1 MVSVFKKFILYC
13 CRANSRSTAPRAGCW
28 GWSEKGASPRPHC
41 EGHQGQLCSTLE
53 RKELGKVITSH
64 PDGHQGQFCS
74 TLERKE
80 LGKVLM
86 SLIRVATFLKVEG
99 YFVLF
104 NQLRTTK
111 KINISKE
118 CVGMHSYV
126 QNSWGLLR
134 HSRGSHSA
142 GVMGQIPNH
151 SNFILLHLDPIC
163 SVLKHPR
170 RGNRRESP
178 RSLCRAVW
186 SLSFSDW
193 LLRRWNLQG

>member
-1 MVSVFKKFILYC
+1 
-13 CRANSRSTAPRAGCW
+13 
-28 GWSEKGASPRPHC
+28 
-41 EGHQGQLCSTLE
+41 LCSTLE

-111 KINISKE
+111 KINISK
-118 CVGMHSYV
+118 
-126 QNSWGLLR
+126 
-134 HSRGSHSA
+134 
-142 GVMGQIPNH
+142 
-151 SNFILLHLDPIC
+151 
-163 SVLKHPR
+163 VLACTVTSKIHE
-170 RGNRRESP
+170 G
-178 RSLCRAVW
+178 
-186 SLSFSDW
+186 F
-193 LLRRWNLQG
+193 